1 MAEIPDPFLKNQ
13 SWAFLWTN
21 SLNVYT
27 FFFYRMTNWGLWKY
41 IGTKLQAACFY
52 LTFIK
57 SSYKTRRGLK
67 LVSLPHFLDDFWRKI
82 FLFLYLISW
91 QNFIFCLALLRGIL
105 GIMCI
110 TIIRLPGCDIISF
123 SSLSFYMA
131 NNSRQNFKY
140 LGNKKYF

>member
-13 SWAFLWTN
+13 SWAFLWIN

-27 FFFYRMTNWGLWKY
+27 FFFYCMTNWGLSKY
-41 IGTKLQAACFY
+41 IETKLQAACYY

-67 LVSLPHFLDDFWRKI
+67 LVSLPQFLDDFWRKI
-82 FLFLYLISW
+82 FLLLYSISW

-110 TIIRLPGCDIISF
+110 TIIHLPVCDVISF
-123 SSLSFYMA
+123 SSLYFYMA
-131 NNSRQNFKY
+131 KNSRQKFKY
-140 LGNKKYF
+140 LKNKKYF